1 MMPRLLF
8 LAIPLTC
15 VAAFTLRQNAKYE
28 GRTRTSLGAMKKS
41 QEFAAQVVSSRRA
54 TIASLVGMA
63 LTAQGASAS
72 VQSNMD
78 SSGVL
83 LAAGAYQAE
92 AGYDFSDGL
101 SLPKYN
107 VDKQIGLKTS
117 DVGEVDPAKLEKMKE
132 KAAAA
137 AAKAEAKKEA
147 AAAKKAALAAAEAAK
162 KEANAAKIAAKQEAK
177 ARQLATMS
185 PEQRAKIEAY
195 NAAKAEGKKQPS
207 AMDNMKRM
215 YGL

>member
-1 MMPRLLF
+1 
-8 LAIPLTC
+8 
-15 VAAFTLRQNAKYE
+15 
-28 GRTRTSLGAMKKS
+28 
-41 QEFAAQVVSSRRA
+41 
-54 TIASLVGMA
+54 
-63 LTAQGASAS
+63 
-72 VQSNMD
+72 MD

-107 VDKQIGLKTS
+107 IDNEGQLGLKTS